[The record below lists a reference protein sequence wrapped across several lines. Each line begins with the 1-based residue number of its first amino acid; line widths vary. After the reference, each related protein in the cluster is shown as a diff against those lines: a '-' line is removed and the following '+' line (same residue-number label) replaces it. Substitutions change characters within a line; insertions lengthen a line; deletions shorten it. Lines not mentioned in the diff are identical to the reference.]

1 MIFKGFYVIIK
12 NVSNIKSNLRERKM
26 HMKRIIGFLLL
37 VVAIIGGAY
46 VGGWLFFVKAIVD
59 LIEAVK
65 AGFVAMD
72 IAIAIGKMVIGIPVV
87 EIVAFVLGTTGIA
100 MMVSED

>member
-1 MIFKGFYVIIK
+1 
-12 NVSNIKSNLRERKM
+12 
-26 HMKRIIGFLLL
+26 MKRIIGLLLL
-37 VVAIIGGAY
+37 VVAVIGGIY

-65 AGFVAMD
+65 AGFIAMD
-72 IAIAIGKMVIGIPVV
+72 IAIAIGKMVIGIPIV
-87 EIVAFVLGTTGIA
+87 EVIAFALGTTGIA

>member
-1 MIFKGFYVIIK
+1 MFKGFYVIILLLLD
-12 NVSNIKSNLRERKM
+12 IKSNLRERKK
-26 HMKRIIGFLLL
+26 HMKRILGFLLL
-37 VVAIIGGAY
+37 VVAIIGGLY

-59 LIEAVK
+59 VIEAVK

-72 IAIAIGKMVIGIPVV
+72 IAIAIGKMVIGVPIV
-87 EIVAFVLGTTGIA
+87 EVIALVLGTTGVA